1 MAEHKSFYRQLV
13 PNGRRRSNWHD
24 YRSRCIYMITLN
36 KADCI
41 PRFSTIKGI
50 PGDYINKPYTD
61 LSPTGKIIA
70 ANVSALKH
78 RFPFISILRRCIM
91 PDHIHFVIF
100 VKEKTSWH
108 LGDIVNHLKSVCT
121 RNYNGYDSRRGEGAD
136 ETLVSMFE
144 DGYHDR
150 ILRRKNQL
158 KRMLKYVSDNPRRSL
173 ERTANRGFHR
183 RLFLEDIG
191 SGGDAGAQSTFSC
204 GDAGIGV
211 PSSCGGTCEESFM
224 ETGLGRVRYEA
235 YGNIHLLED
244 PELAAVRIS
253 RRFSEDELRKR
264 KINWLRTVGNCGVLV
279 SPFISQAEKKVRD
292 WALANGGRFILI
304 ESNGFGE
311 RYSPKG
317 ILHQLCNEGRLLIIA
332 PTEHHTSPPKLTYS
346 ECQRMNALAERIEQ
360 YLLRPC

>member
-1 MAEHKSFYRQLV
+1 
-13 PNGRRRSNWHD
+13 
-24 YRSRCIYMITLN
+24 MITLN
-36 KADCI
+36 KAEGI
-41 PRFSTIKGI
+41 PRFSTLKGI
-50 PGDYINKPYTD
+50 PGDHVNKPYAD

-91 PDHIHFVIF
+91 PDHMHFVIF
-100 VKEKTSWH
+100 IKEKTPWH
-108 LGDIVNHLKSVCT
+108 LGDIINHLKSECT
-121 RNYNGYDSRRGEGAD
+121 RNYNGYDSSRGEDAD
-136 ETLVSMFE
+136 ETLVSVFE

-158 KRMLKYVSDNPRRSL
+158 RRMLKYVSDNPRRSL

-183 RLFLEDIG
+183 RLYLEDIG
-191 SGGDAGAQSTFSC
+191 SVEDTGARTSFSGGGRGTGIFGSC
-204 GDAGIGV
+204 GE
-211 PSSCGGTCEESFM
+211 TCEESVR
-224 ETGLGRVRYEA
+224 EAGSDRVRYEA

-253 RRFSEDELRKR
+253 RRFSEEELRKR

-279 SPFISQAEKKVRD
+279 SPFISPAEKKVRD
-292 WALANGGRFILI
+292 WALSHGGRFILI

-311 RYSPKG
+311 RYTPKG

-332 PTEHHTSPPKLTYS
+332 PVEHLTSPPKLTYS